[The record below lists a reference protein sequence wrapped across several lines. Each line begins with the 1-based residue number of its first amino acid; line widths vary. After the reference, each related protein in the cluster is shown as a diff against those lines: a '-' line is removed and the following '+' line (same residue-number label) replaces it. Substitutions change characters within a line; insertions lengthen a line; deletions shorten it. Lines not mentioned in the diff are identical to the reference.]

1 MNKHSK
7 AFSQTEQYNKNFTK
21 KKKKYVFTETY
32 NVLNWKQLDN
42 PQSKYI
48 YK

>member
-21 KKKKYVFTETY
+21 KKKKSMYLQKLIMF
-32 NVLNWKQLDN
+32 
-42 PQSKYI
+42 
-48 YK
+48 